1 MNTTTKVQT
10 TEQAE
15 AARTSARKTI
25 EESDQAVAA
34 AEAKVTELEREH
46 QDVLAADTLDH
57 SQAETIE
64 KKRDHARRE
73 RDHLLARRAGL
84 ERRLREAENGLA
96 TAQLA
101 EQAERLRATIEA
113 RNALAVKAGQWAA
126 ATIKLGL
133 TLDGDEGERT
143 RTRLNQDA
151 RELAASLGER
161 GVKIDLPEAIAARLP
176 EDAVNISGEAF
187 STRDAVILQARRLMG
202 L

>member
-1 MNTTTKVQT
+1 VPS
-10 TEQAE
+10 
-15 AARTSARKTI
+15 RRCCARKTI

-34 AEAKVTELEREH
+34 VEAKVTELEREH

-57 SQAETIE
+57 GQAGGIE
-64 KKRDHARRE
+64 KKPDHARRE

-101 EQAERLRATIEA
+101 EWAERLRATIEA
-113 RNALAVKAGQWAA
+113 RNALAVKAGQWVA

-143 RTRLNQDA
+143 RTQLNDDA
-151 RELAASLGER
+151 QKLAGELAER
-161 GVKIDLPEAIAARLP
+161 GVKADLPEAIATRLP
-176 EDAVNISGEAF
+176 EEAVNIAGTAF